1 MRDDVKEWLLLS
13 AIEGVGATRLK
24 LLIEYFGSPKAV
36 LDASFQQ
43 LIAVSKID
51 EKIAKNITH
60 QRAFKFAEKQ
70 IEIAEKYK
78 VEIIPFIDERYPKN
92 LLKIY
97 DPPAFLYIR
106 GKIKKEDDIA
116 SDLERDNFM
125 SADEAMKYMTEVGRR
140 YENMMTTLDGETLL
154 TKIYSET
161 LRSIITSGVWRKIF
175 ESISEVTTLIK
186 EEKSE

>member
-70 IEIAEKYK
+70 IEI
-78 VEIIPFIDERYPKN
+78 IPFIDERYPKN

-116 SDLERDNFM
+116 IAIVGSRAPTIYGKTITERLARDLAERGITVVSGMARGID
-125 SADEAMKYMTEVGRR
+125 SEAHKGALKAGGR
-140 YENMMTTLDGETLL
+140 T
-154 TKIYSET
+154 IA
-161 LRSIITSGVWRKIF
+161 
-175 ESISEVTTLIK
+175 ISREYNWFAGFT
-186 EEKSE
+186 